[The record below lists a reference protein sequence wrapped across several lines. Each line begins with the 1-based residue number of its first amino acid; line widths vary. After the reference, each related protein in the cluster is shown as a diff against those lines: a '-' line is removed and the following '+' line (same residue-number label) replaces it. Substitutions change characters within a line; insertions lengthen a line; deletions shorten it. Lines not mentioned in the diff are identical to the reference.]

1 MVAAMTL
8 MESPLLRPKPS
19 PETPL
24 ARWLK
29 RSGYTATELAA
40 AVGVNKG
47 TISRIARRKVAPSL
61 KLEQKIKKATG
72 LQKL

>member
-1 MVAAMTL
+1 MTI
-8 MESPLLRPKPS
+8 MELPILRPKPA

-24 ARWLK
+24 GRWLK
-29 RSGYTATELAA
+29 RSGYTVTELAD

-47 TISRIARRKVAPSL
+47 TISRIARRKVRASQ

-72 LQKL
+72 LRTL